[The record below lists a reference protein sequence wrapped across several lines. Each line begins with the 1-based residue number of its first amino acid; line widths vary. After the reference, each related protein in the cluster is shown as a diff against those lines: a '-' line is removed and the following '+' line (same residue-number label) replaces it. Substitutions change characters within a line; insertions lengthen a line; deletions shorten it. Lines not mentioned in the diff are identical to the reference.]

1 MRTQHIKKIVAIS
14 TIILGLILASFSSIS
29 IKAMTSDVDRNT
41 RLAPQGDI
49 VYSNNTEPVI
59 DGDLES
65 YTGEWEN
72 ATVQTQSIGTG
83 GNIISITTR
92 VQSNSTHLFMGISYT
107 TETFEDYNPD
117 TNHTWFAV
125 AFDNNFDSRIGY
137 SNDTIDDGVAVNFK
151 QLGAQDVYFNG
162 TTIYSMVADDNVT
175 GVENSVAVL
184 DQYLDDFNRHVVTI
198 EIAKELNSMDE
209 AGNDIELFEGE
220 TLRYLLILFQN
231 KTAVYNHSLLFNRV
245 SNWKS
250 FTLHPTYDYFSYE
263 EELASKSVLT
273 YISESEYSEEG
284 NLTVINNIIDSYGFN
299 NTLQIA
305 SYGYEFTFNGIKSY
319 DLIILIGALD
329 ELTEEEID
337 AIRFYTSSG
346 GSLYVLGEVSN
357 DDDPV
362 NDLLMNFGLQIYNS
376 TVNSEDIGVNSTITL
391 DTGDITDLPYL
402 TDSTIMT
409 DKDVSTIFYQ
419 GSAFNFTMNGTFG
432 EMVVQFQEADLYA
445 TLNKS
450 GEYYV
455 DLDDN
460 RMYNNSLDYGLNDS
474 AVFQA
479 ALELQR
485 GGKLIATASA
495 DIFNSTNILKED
507 NKHLLIRQL
516 QWLFNLQHQISYEN
530 FVVEETVIDEGGEI
544 HVQITVYGDNDTTID
559 NLRVWVVILE
569 LKADR
574 NQEDLMTIDNSVFNG
589 TISPIDTIKANF
601 VDVNVRMHKRG
612 YGYNETQLVE
622 VFMDPDVGKQIK
634 LDVLAMILFFV
645 SIGLVVLGGFATRGY
660 KGKEEEA

>member
-1 MRTQHIKKIVAIS
+1 
-14 TIILGLILASFSSIS
+14 
-29 IKAMTSDVDRNT
+29 MTSDEERNT
-41 RLAPQGDI
+41 RITPQGDM
-49 VYSNNTEPVI
+49 VYSNSTEPVI

-72 ATVQTQSIGTG
+72 ATVQTQSIGT
-83 GNIISITTR
+83 ISLTTR
-92 VQSNSTHLFMGISYT
+92 VQANSTHLFMGISYT
-107 TETFEDYNPD
+107 TDIFVDYDPVL
-117 TNHTWFAV
+117 NHTWFAV
-125 AFDNNFDSRIGY
+125 TFDNNFDSRIGY
-137 SNDTIDDGVAVNFK
+137 SNDTIDDGVVVNFK

-198 EIAKELNSMDE
+198 EIAKELNSLDE
-209 AGNDIELFEGE
+209 PGNDIELHEGE
-220 TLRYLLILFQN
+220 PLRYLLILFQN

-245 SNWKS
+245 SAWKS
-250 FTLHPTYDYFSYE
+250 FIMNPTYDYFSYE
-263 EELASKSVLT
+263 EDLAEKSVLT
-273 YISESEYSEEG
+273 YISESAYTEEG
-284 NLTVINNIIDSYGFN
+284 NLTVVNTIIDSYGFN
-299 NTLQIA
+299 NTLQMEK
-305 SYGYEFTFNGIKSY
+305 YGYEFTYSGIKSY
-319 DLIILIGALD
+319 DLVILIGNLND
-329 ELTEEEID
+329 LTADEID

-346 GSLYVLGEVSN
+346 GSLYVLSEVSE
-357 DDDPV
+357 DDDPA
-362 NDLLMNFGLQIYNS
+362 NKLLMNFGLQIYNS
-376 TVNSEDIGVNSTITL
+376 TVCSEDTGVNSTITL
-391 DTGDITDLPYL
+391 DTGDMINLPYL
-402 TDSTIMT
+402 TDSSIMT

-432 EMVVQFQEADLYA
+432 EMIIQFQEGDLYA

-450 GEYYV
+450 GEYYI

-460 RMYNNSLDYGLNDS
+460 RLYNSSVDYGLNDS

-516 QWLFNLQHQISYEN
+516 QWLFNLQHQLSYDN
-530 FVVEETVIDEGGEI
+530 FVVEETVIEEGSEI
-544 HVQITVYGDNDTTID
+544 HVQISVFGDNGTTVD
-559 NLRVWVVILE
+559 NLHVWVVVLE

-574 NQEDLMTIDNSVFNG
+574 NQEDLITTGDNIDFNG
-589 TISPIDTIKANF
+589 SITPVDTIKANF

-622 VFMDPDVGKQIK
+622 VFMDPDVGRAIK
-634 LDVLAMILFFV
+634 LDVLAMIIFFV
-645 SIGLVVLGGFATRGY
+645 SIGLVVLGAIATSRYRG
-660 KGKEEEA
+660 KVEEA